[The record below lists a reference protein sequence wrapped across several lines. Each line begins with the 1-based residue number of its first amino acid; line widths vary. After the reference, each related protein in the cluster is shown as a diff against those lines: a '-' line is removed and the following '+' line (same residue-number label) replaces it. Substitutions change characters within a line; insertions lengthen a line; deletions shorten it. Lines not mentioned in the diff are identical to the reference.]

1 MLQLKPTDLHEL
13 QNDTTGPNTRRR
25 RMPQRDVTNCFVGV
39 YNNVRL
45 HSKPGYRMPTHCA
58 HEMAAIQATAVSA
71 AS

>member
-1 MLQLKPTDLHEL
+1 
-13 QNDTTGPNTRRR
+13 
-25 RMPQRDVTNCFVGV
+25 MPQRDVTNCFVGV